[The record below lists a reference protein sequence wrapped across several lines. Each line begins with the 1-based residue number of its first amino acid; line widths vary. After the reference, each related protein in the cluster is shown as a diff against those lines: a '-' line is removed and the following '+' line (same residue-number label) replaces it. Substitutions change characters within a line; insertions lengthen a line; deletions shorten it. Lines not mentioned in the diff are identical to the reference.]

1 MAMCCCIPLTRS
13 PCQVLSATPGS
24 CGRWRVEN
32 VSVQDAAAEPAKRVT
47 LMYFERCAPEL
58 GATVVLRGGNEDELK
73 GLKRLLASASY
84 AAADLNAEAAYVY
97 DFGGTMQPVT
107 AALPAAPARL
117 QRSARAAVD
126 RVWRPVGS
134 MRCTHTAL
142 RRRSRRCDAA
152 SMGWL
157 LIGARR
163 GFT

>member
-1 MAMCCCIPLTRS
+1 MCCCIPLTRS

-97 DFGGTMQPVT
+97 DFGGTMQP
-107 AALPAAPARL
+107 
-117 QRSARAAVD
+117 D
-126 RVWRPVGS
+126 GS
-134 MRCTHTAL
+134 DEAYN
-142 RRRSRRCDAA
+142 
-152 SMGWL
+152 
-157 LIGARR
+157 
-163 GFT
+163 